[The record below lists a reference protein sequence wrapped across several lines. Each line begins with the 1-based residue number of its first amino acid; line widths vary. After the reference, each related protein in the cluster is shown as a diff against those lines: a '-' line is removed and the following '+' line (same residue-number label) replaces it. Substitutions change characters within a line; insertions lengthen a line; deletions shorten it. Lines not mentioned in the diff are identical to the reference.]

1 MNFIPESIKMTITEI
16 TRDLKI
22 EPCQIGNPYINTY
35 ILNELQKV
43 MKTECTMTHGHI
55 INVAELKEIVDNKIE
70 NSSSDIVL
78 TVRFVVDMFKP
89 VVGDVH
95 QGNVIAQFTDGVL
108 VELYGVQKLLIVAA
122 TIAKDK
128 VVEVGDRVDVRIT
141 AVRYNDHA
149 FSCIGVFV

>member
-1 MNFIPESIKMTITEI
+1 MTITEMI
-16 TRDLKI
+16 RDLKI

-35 ILNELQKV
+35 ILSELQKV

-55 INVAELKEIVDNKIE
+55 INVAELKEILDNKIE

-78 TVRFVVDMFKP
+78 TVKFVVDMFKP

-95 QGNVIAQFTDGVL
+95 PGTVIAQFTDGVL

-122 TIAKDK
+122 TIPEDK
-128 VVEVGDRVDVRIT
+128 VVEVGDMVEVRIT